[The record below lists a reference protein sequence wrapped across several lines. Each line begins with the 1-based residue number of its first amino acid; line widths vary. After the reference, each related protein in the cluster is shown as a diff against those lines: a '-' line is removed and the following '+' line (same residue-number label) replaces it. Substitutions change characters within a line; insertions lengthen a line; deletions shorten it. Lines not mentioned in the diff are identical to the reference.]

1 MSILHGCDGAG
12 HCGASTARRFFVIWD
27 DAMKRSTYDGMLFK
41 HDDPI
46 AFEKADADSG
56 IVTGYCSKWWE
67 VDSYL
72 ETTAPGSFTK
82 TIAERGP
89 KSGTDRIIFRYE
101 HDVTV
106 GKHLDIT
113 EDETGPHIEA
123 EVIDDGQ
130 WGTVLRRHLKAGVPY
145 GLSIGFRRM
154 GSRPATKDD
163 PLDLSRVPPQFL
175 ADFDPSMV
183 TVLTEVKLL
192 ENSAVSFP
200 AVDSALIDSYR
211 SDFEQLTQRHID
223 ALLRDAKAGRLT
235 DDHITHL
242 RALAHTLPAAS
253 DPDGET
259 PAPVVTQT
267 AVPRRNYMAEARLLL
282 VNAGIPIWE

>member
-1 MSILHGCDGAG
+1 
-12 HCGASTARRFFVIWD
+12 
-27 DAMKRSTYDGMLFK
+27 MKRTTYEGTLYK

-46 AFEKADADSG
+46 GFEKADGESG

-72 ETTAPGSFTK
+72 ETTAPGSFAK

-89 KSGTDRIIFRYE
+89 KSGADRILFRYE
-101 HDVTV
+101 HDITV

-113 EDETGPHIEA
+113 EDQTGPRIEA

-145 GLSIGFRRM
+145 GLSIGFRRV

-163 PLDLSRVPPQFL
+163 PLDLTRVPSQML

-211 SDFEQLTQRHID
+211 SDFETFTQRHID
-223 ALLRDAKAGRLT
+223 ALVRDVKAGRLT
-235 DDHITHL
+235 DDHIVSL
-242 RALAHTLPAAS
+242 RALAQTLPAAS
-253 DPDGET
+253 DPDGEM
-259 PAPVVTQT
+259 PAPVAPQT
-267 AVPRRNYMAEARLLL
+267 AVLRRNYAAELQFALARHGLTYQE
-282 VNAGIPIWE
+282 I

>member
-1 MSILHGCDGAG
+1 
-12 HCGASTARRFFVIWD
+12 
-27 DAMKRSTYDGMLFK
+27 MKRASYDGLLTK
-41 HDDPI
+41 TDDPI
-46 AFEKADADSG
+46 TFEQADGESG

-72 ETTAPGSFTK
+72 EATAPGSFSR

-89 KSGTDRIIFRYE
+89 KSGADRILFRYE

-106 GKHLDIT
+106 GKHLDIS
-113 EDETGPHIEA
+113 EDETGPRIEA

-154 GSRPATKDD
+154 GSRPATADD
-163 PLDLSRVPPQFL
+163 PLDLSRVPAQML
-175 ADFDPSMV
+175 TDFDPSMV

-200 AVDSALIDSYR
+200 AVDSAVIDSYR
-211 SDFEQLTQRHID
+211 SEFAELSQRHLD
-223 ALLRDAKAGRLT
+223 ALIRDVKTGRLT
-235 DDHITHL
+235 DDQITSL
-242 RALAHTLPAAS
+242 RAFAQSLPAAS
-253 DPDGET
+253 DPDPEMGE
-259 PAPVVTQT
+259 PVVPQT
-267 AVPRRNYMAEARLLL
+267 AVQRRNRLNELRFAL
-282 VNAGIPIWE
+282 AGTEHAF